1 MSRGKISRSACRRE
15 PERNQP
21 CSVDRPRPA
30 WTVQCRNR
38 SGAVVRFRST
48 TGLVDQP
55 VPESHQAGIGFRR
68 DQVNRM
74 VVLKANQLP
83 AFIPRSRVR
92 MSVHQTWNSAERKSM
107 KLRIAGDSPRRGR
120 KDGVD
125 NSARQRPVREDDVQ
139 RAGRDLI
146 HHNVVRELR
155 NANAVRRKAYM
166 TSAAYRGSNATLTRW
181 PAASRNS
188 QAWLGGARKRSSPG
202 SRLNSAGV
210 VGRPSWQGG
219 TPDQELP
226 TLGEPL
232 HDQSLVL
239 EGWKPNCK

>member
-1 MSRGKISRSACRRE
+1 
-15 PERNQP
+15 
-21 CSVDRPRPA
+21 
-30 WTVQCRNR
+30 
-38 SGAVVRFRST
+38 
-48 TGLVDQP
+48 
-55 VPESHQAGIGFRR
+55 
-68 DQVNRM
+68 M

-166 TSAAYRGSNATLTRW
+166 SSAAYRGSNATLTRW

-226 TLGEPL
+226 TLGKPL

-239 EGWKPNCK
+239 EGVETELQMRRIDEHPRSAPQLWRKSGNLSPPQSLPCRRAGSSKKRSLQLLAHNRI